1 MKFFLFF
8 FAFFPLS
15 VFSEID
21 ITTIDSF
28 RIINAGPH
36 MLLVKKYSENP
47 LSDNG
52 FIFHVKRP
60 HCFADQPS
68 FVMYSPDSEDFDEP
82 EEDSVLKASIRVNLK
97 KKKEIDLKVY
107 LALEERSVLE
117 LKGNFPSLRGVRVM
131 ELDSIYGKD
140 KWVLDHLDK
149 AIEEAT
155 KICESFAPYEE
166 EEETVKETKV

>member
-1 MKFFLFF
+1 MKFFLFLI
-8 FAFFPLS
+8 AFLPLS
-15 VFSEID
+15 ILSGID

-28 RIINAGPH
+28 RIVNAGPH
-36 MLLVKKYSENP
+36 VLLVKKYSEN
-47 LSDNG
+47 LQSDNG

-68 FVMYSPDSEDFDEP
+68 FVMYSPDSDDFDEP
-82 EEDSVLKASIRVNLK
+82 EEDSVIKANIRVNHK
-97 KKKEIDLKVY
+97 KKKNIELKVY

-117 LKGNFPSLRGVRVM
+117 LKGNFPSLRGARVM

-140 KWVLDHLDK
+140 RWVLDHLDR

-166 EEETVKETKV
+166 EEGTVNETKV

>member
-8 FAFFPLS
+8 FSLLPLS
-15 VFSEID
+15 IFSEID

-28 RIINAGPH
+28 RIVNAGPH
-36 MLLVKKYSENP
+36 ILLVKKYSENP
-47 LSDNG
+47 HSNNG
-52 FIFHVKRP
+52 FIFHVRRP

-82 EEDSVLKASIRVNLK
+82 EEDSVIKAKIRVNLK
-97 KKKEIDLKVY
+97 KTKEIDLKVY

-117 LKGNFPSLRGVRVM
+117 LKGSFPSLRGARLM
-131 ELDSIYGKD
+131 ELDSIYGKE
-140 KWVLDHLDK
+140 KWVLNHIDK

-166 EEETVKETKV
+166 EEEEAKETKV

>member
-1 MKFFLFF
+1 MKSFLFL
-8 FAFFPLS
+8 FAFLPLS
-15 VFSEID
+15 IFSEID

-28 RIINAGPH
+28 RIVNAGSH

-68 FVMYSPDSEDFDEP
+68 FVMHSPDTEDFDEP
-82 EEDSVLKASIRVNLK
+82 GQDSVIKANMRVNRK

-140 KWVLDHLDK
+140 KWILDHLDK

-166 EEETVKETKV
+166 EEEIVKDTKV

>member
-1 MKFFLFF
+1 MKSFLFL
-8 FAFFPLS
+8 FAFLPLS
-15 VFSEID
+15 IFSEID

-28 RIINAGPH
+28 RIVNAGSH

-68 FVMYSPDSEDFDEP
+68 FVMYSPDTEDFDEP
-82 EEDSVLKASIRVNLK
+82 EQNSVIKANMRVNRK

-107 LALEERSVLE
+107 LALDERSVLE
-117 LKGNFPSLRGVRVM
+117 LKGNFPSLRGARVM

-140 KWVLDHLDK
+140 KWILDHLDK

-166 EEETVKETKV
+166 EEDTVKETKV

>member
-1 MKFFLFF
+1 MKFFFSF
-8 FAFFPLS
+8 FAFLPFS
-15 VFSEID
+15 IFSEID

-47 LSDNG
+47 QSDNG

-60 HCFADQPS
+60 HCLADQPS
-68 FVMYSPDSEDFDEP
+68 FVMYSPDLEDFDEP
-82 EEDSVLKASIRVNLK
+82 DEDSVIKANIRVNRK

-107 LALEERSVLE
+107 LALKERSVLE
-117 LKGNFPSLRGVRVM
+117 LKGNFPSFRGVRVM

-155 KICESFAPYEE
+155 KICESFAPYED

>member
-1 MKFFLFF
+1 MKFFLSIFSLI
-8 FAFFPLS
+8 PLS

-28 RIINAGPH
+28 RIVNAGPH

-47 LSDNG
+47 RSDNG

-68 FVMYSPDSEDFDEP
+68 FVMYSPDSADFDEP

-97 KKKEIDLKVY
+97 RKKRLILK
-107 LALEERSVLE
+107 
-117 LKGNFPSLRGVRVM
+117 F
-131 ELDSIYGKD
+131 I
-140 KWVLDHLDK
+140 
-149 AIEEAT
+149 
-155 KICESFAPYEE
+155 
-166 EEETVKETKV
+166 

>member
-1 MKFFLFF
+1 MKSFLFL
-8 FAFFPLS
+8 FAFLPLS
-15 VFSEID
+15 IFSEID

-28 RIINAGPH
+28 RIVNAGSH

-68 FVMYSPDSEDFDEP
+68 FVMYSPDTEDFDEP
-82 EEDSVLKASIRVNLK
+82 EQDSVIKANMRVNRK

-140 KWVLDHLDK
+140 KWILDHLDK